1 MIVDEIN
8 HISAVTSANEIR
20 SEVLKKDKRVES
32 DNAAQDFYEKASAN
46 QKEVVERKEAIMAEL
61 KRQEEIYRQNRE
73 NQQYEQTGRLLG

>member
-32 DNAAQDFYEKASAN
+32 DNAAQYFYEKASAN

>member
-20 SEVLKKDKRVES
+20 SEALKKDKKVES
-32 DNAAQDFYEKASAN
+32 DNAAQDFYEKASAS

>member
-20 SEVLKKDKRVES
+20 SEALKKDKKVES